1 MSCLNCNQNLLDGLF
16 YCDINDYRVIDNLTD
31 KNLIFIIETHDIEES
46 NEEIGIND
54 NIKYCNF
61 DNCKY
66 IVFPEDSV

>member
-31 KNLIFIIETHDIEES
+31 KNLIFVIETHDIEEG

-54 NIKYCNF
+54 NIKYCNSN
-61 DNCKY
+61 NCKY
-66 IVFPEDSV
+66 IFFQEDSV